1 MKEQRYEVN
10 FQDVMST
17 RIDPRDV
24 NPCPRCRVA
33 TLRWI
38 TSSWRCASC
47 GYHEGCCG

>member
-1 MKEQRYEVN
+1 MAKTTRKELRKMKEQRYE
-10 FQDVMST
+10 
-17 RIDPRDV
+17 V